1 MATVQAKSIRRHE
14 DLRLLTGQSTYA
26 ADAAPP
32 HMAVAIFPA
41 PPTPTLAVRQ
51 NNRSGVA
58 SPPSAF
64 EDRLDL
70 RHQSPR
76 VHRFAHQGKRIL
88 ARQRRTL
95 AGIAGQ

>member
-1 MATVQAKSIRRHE
+1 MTTIQAKSIRRRE
-14 DLRLLTGQSTYA
+14 DLRLLTGQSNYA

-32 HMAVAIFPA
+32 HVALAVFPA
-41 PPTPTLAVRQ
+41 HARSSA

-58 SPPSAF
+58 LPLCAF

-70 RHQSPR
+70 RHQNPC

>member
-1 MATVQAKSIRRHE
+1 MTTIQAKSIRRRE
-14 DLRLLTGQSTYA
+14 DLRLLIGQSNYA

-32 HMAVAIFPA
+32 HMALAIFPA

-58 SPPSAF
+58 LPLCAF

-70 RHQSPR
+70 RHQTPCVLS
-76 VHRFAHQGKRIL
+76 
-88 ARQRRTL
+88 
-95 AGIAGQ
+95 AGT